1 MKFRRENEISNSKTM
16 KCLINPEK
24 LNLEEYKA
32 EKLKLMSFTNGID
45 KINYISE
52 YLQNEIPLI
61 DIFSNN
67 YNTNLVNEANEP
79 NELVQYFL
87 IYMLCIFRKNFMKK
101 IFPKNDIKKNII
113 TLPEDESVKMSKK
126 FFQILFSL
134 IFTTKSETIRFTA
147 VELLLAYSE
156 ESDNFVD
163 YCLDDNYK
171 YISKIFYMTYLNN
184 EEIISDSIII
194 LINIIID
201 KQTRDYLDEILQIN
215 PIIQRCQEIL
225 DNNSFGVSL
234 KNDVMELLGDI
245 SEKIDKDYYENY
257 FENLIPTF
265 LKVLQEYN
273 GKEQILESFLIIASN
288 ITNSSE
294 ICKKIITVGLG
305 DGLYQL
311 LKVTDLSKKNLKYT
325 LMIFSN
331 LFYENEII
339 IYFIMKNSLNGNIS
353 KKDDNI
359 INTLVILIK
368 TYINTANQ
376 EDVLILKEILFC
388 LSNIVTGPKEAKMA
402 IYKSEIPELVIQ
414 IMKLKKDNKIY
425 FEGLHFFYNIIYEC
439 DAECYDSL
447 LKLRPFILFGKGLEN
462 TGNVDNLILCLKGII
477 LIYEKNVAVYHDSNN
492 LRNDY
497 ISCMLRRKLNELAN
511 HKNEEIATY
520 AEKIINLF
528 DNSMNTE

>member
-16 KCLINPEK
+16 KYLINPEK
-24 LNLEEYKA
+24 LNLEQYKA

-52 YLQNEIPLI
+52 YLQDAIPLI

-67 YNTNLVNEANEP
+67 YNMMNDTNEP
-79 NELVQYFL
+79 NELIQYFL
-87 IYMLCIFRKNFMKK
+87 IYMLCIFRKTFMKK
-101 IFPKNDIKKNII
+101 LFPKNDIKKNII
-113 TLPEDESVKMSKK
+113 ILPEDESIKMPKK

-134 IFTTKSETIRFTA
+134 IFTTKSEIIRYTA
-147 VELLLAYSE
+147 IELLLSYSE
-156 ESDNFVD
+156 ESENFID
-163 YCLDDNYK
+163 YCLEDNYK
-171 YISKIFYMTYLNN
+171 YISKIFYMTYSNN

-201 KQTRDYLDEILQIN
+201 KQTKDYLDEILQIN

-234 KNDVMELLGDI
+234 KNDVMELLSYI
-245 SEKIDKDYYENY
+245 STNIDKDYYENY
-257 FENLIPTF
+257 FSNLIPTF

-273 GKEQILESFLIIASN
+273 GKEEILELFLIIASK
-288 ITNSSE
+288 ITNNSE
-294 ICKKIITVGLG
+294 ICKKIVTVGLG

-311 LKVTDLSKKNLKYT
+311 LKITDLSKKNLENV
-325 LMIFSN
+325 LSIFSN
-331 LFYENEII
+331 LFYEDEII
-339 IYFIMKNSLNGNIS
+339 MYFIMKNTLSGDFT

-359 INTLVILIK
+359 INTLIKLIK
-368 TYINTANQ
+368 TYINTANE
-376 EDVLILKEILFC
+376 EDILILKEILFC
-388 LSNIVTGPKEAKMA
+388 LSNIVTGPKEAKIV

-425 FEGLHFFYNIIYEC
+425 FEGLHFFYNIIYDC
-439 DAECYDSL
+439 DSECYDTI
-447 LKLRPFILFGKGLEN
+447 LKLKPFILFGKGLEN
-462 TGNVDNLILCLKGII
+462 TGKVDNIILCLKGII
-477 LIYEKNVAVYHDSNN
+477 LIYEKNIAVYHDINN
-492 LRNDY
+492 IRNDY

-511 HKNEEIATY
+511 HKNEEISNY